1 MSAAIATGDVLV
13 IEDDP
18 SAVRLLR
25 EYLEA
30 AGYSVRVAATGELGL
45 AAVMERP
52 PAAIVL
58 DVLLPGMDGWEV
70 LRRLKA
76 DQRTQE
82 IPVIIVTVVEE
93 QEVGFALGAA
103 DYLVK
108 PIHRAALLSCI
119 ARYVE
124 GAPEAGAGKRVLVI
138 DDEAG
143 ALTMIRAA
151 LEPEGYDVVTVQGGR
166 EALKWVREGP
176 LVDLVVCDLV
186 MPDIDGFEVIA
197 TLKREQRTAAVPI
210 VVCTA
215 HDLTVEQKAR
225 LNGQILGI
233 VAKGQDARLGLLD
246 WLSHSA
252 PVRPN

>member
-1 MSAAIATGDVLV
+1 MGI
-13 IEDDP
+13 
-18 SAVRLLR
+18 
-25 EYLEA
+25 
-30 AGYSVRVAATGELGL
+30 
-45 AAVMERP
+45 AAVAERA

-76 DQRTQE
+76 DERTHA

-93 QEVGFALGAA
+93 REVGLALGAA

-108 PIHRAALLSCI
+108 PIHRTALLDCI
-119 ARYVE
+119 ARYV
-124 GAPEAGAGKRVLVI
+124 AGDPAVGTARRVLVV
-138 DDEAG
+138 DDEA
-143 ALTMIRAA
+143 ATLTLMRAA
-151 LEPEGYDVVTVQGGR
+151 LEPEGYEVVTAQGGR
-166 EALKWVREGP
+166 EALEWARRGQ

-197 TLKREQRTAAVPI
+197 TLKRERRTSEVPI

-252 PVRPN
+252 PVRPH